1 MASSVFQDLQV
12 KAFRAGVSPRSKQSM
27 DWFRKQ
33 VKNMRSINRQK
44 LLKDDA
50 VTKVSRPRMGDM
62 YMFYYDPKHKDTLPF
77 YDQFPLIIMVDR
89 APGGFYGLNLH
100 YLPPVLR
107 AKFFDALMDTMSNDK
122 YDDSTR
128 LRARYNLLQSSSK
141 LKYFKP
147 CFKHYLTKHVDSRIA
162 KVEPS
167 EWEIALFMPIQR
179 FKGATS
185 EQVYKNSRSM
195 I

>member
-1 MASSVFQDLQV
+1 MADSVFQNLQV
-12 KAFRAGVSPRSKQSM
+12 KAFRAGVTPRTQESM
-27 DWFRKQ
+27 KWFRSQ
-33 VKNMRSINRQK
+33 VKDMRNINRQR

-50 VTKVSRPRMGDM
+50 VKKVTRPRMGDM
-62 YMFYYDPKHKDTLPF
+62 YMFYYDPKHKETLPY
-77 YDQFPLIIMVDR
+77 YDQFPLIVMVDR

-100 YLPPVLR
+100 YLPPPLR
-107 AKFFDALMDTMSNDK
+107 AKFFDALMDTMSNDR

-128 LRARYNLLQSSSK
+128 LRARYSLLQNASK

-162 KVEPS
+162 KVEPT
-167 EWEIALFMPIQR
+167 EWEIALFLPVQR
-179 FKGATS
+179 FKKANAT
-185 EQVYKNSRSM
+185 QVYKDSRSM